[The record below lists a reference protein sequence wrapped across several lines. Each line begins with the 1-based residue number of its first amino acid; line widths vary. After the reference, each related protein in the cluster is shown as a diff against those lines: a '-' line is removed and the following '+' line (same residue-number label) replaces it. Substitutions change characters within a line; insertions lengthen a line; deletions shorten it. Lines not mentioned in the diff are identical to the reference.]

1 LEVLPASGR
10 RGHPSGYE
18 DLAPLRGAYRDVL
31 VFRKGLQRKSFF
43 ARVTAQKRYSGK
55 PGPVPRVSGGQECA
69 LIRIFF
75 ILVVLLVLLS
85 SCGGEKNAITDRA
98 GNRVVLDGGKEF
110 RRVISTAP
118 SNTEIIIALGLGERL
133 VAVDQYSRGVEGV
146 NGALPLVDFF
156 NPDAEAILGI
166 APDLIIANGH
176 NQTGSGDD
184 PFAALAGLGI
194 AVVYIPMS
202 SSIEAIYEDIAFIAG
217 LLGVTERG
225 AELIRSTKDKIGEI
239 EARRRGIENQ
249 MTVYFEIDPAPN
261 MVAPGGGTFLDE
273 MISLI
278 GARNILTEK
287 GILFP
292 SAEIILD
299 RDPDVILTN
308 VPYLEDP
315 VGEIKSRPGFESL
328 RAVKNGRV
336 YRIDTDSSSRPSHNI
351 IKALWEMALAVYP
364 EEYAR

>member
-1 LEVLPASGR
+1 MVFTKTGAR
-10 RGHPSGYE
+10 RSSAQGIAAEILFS
-18 DLAPLRGAYRDVL
+18 
-31 VFRKGLQRKSFF
+31 RKRCNANKDW
-43 ARVTAQKRYSGK
+43 SGK
-55 PGPVPRVSGGQECA
+55 PGPHPRGCEGGVCA
-69 LIRIFF
+69 LNKFF
-75 ILVVLLVLLS
+75 LILIILLVLLS

-98 GNRVVLDGGKEF
+98 GNKVMVDSEKEF
-110 RRVISTAP
+110 RRIISTAP

-133 VAVDQYSRGVEGV
+133 AAVDQHSLSVEGV
-146 NGALPLVDFF
+146 NKALPRVDFF

-184 PFAALAGLGI
+184 PFAPLANLGI

-202 SSIEAIYEDIAFIAG
+202 DSIGAIYEDIAFIAG
-217 LLGVTERG
+217 LLGVNERG
-225 AELIRSTKDKIGEI
+225 AELIQSTKDKIAEI
-239 EARRRGIENQ
+239 EARRRGIQNQ
-249 MTVYFEIDPAPN
+249 KTVYFEIDPAPN
-261 MVAPGGGTFLDE
+261 MVAPGSGTFLDE

-299 RDPDVILTN
+299 RNPDVILTN
-308 VPYLEDP
+308 VPYLKDP
-315 VGEIKSRPGFESL
+315 VGEIKSRPGFETL
-328 RAVKNGRV
+328 DAVKNNRV
-336 YRIDTDSSSRPSHNI
+336 YRIDTDSSSRPSHHI
-351 IKALWEMALAVYP
+351 DKALWEMALAVYP